1 MRKTF
6 SSIRILFLISVLS
19 FVGGVNFVAQAQEV
33 TLDFSKNTWG
43 LPEGSNNKATE
54 QATFT
59 DTKTNYAITLTGSNG
74 NGYYFNTSGYLML
87 GKSGATLTLPAF
99 SFDVEKIEI
108 EGQNNASKNVKQ
120 NFYVGDATVSTE
132 TTGAQGTNSYE
143 IAADYQAAGNIYV
156 LKVTSSNNTQITKIN
171 IYKKG
176 SSAVTVATPTF
187 SQEAGTFEEPFT
199 LTLATTTEGATIHYT
214 LDGTEP
220 TAQSTTYT
228 TGISISAT
236 TTVKAIA
243 VDTEGNASKVATA
256 TYTYVKSVY
265 DNLADL
271 KAVAQ
276 SGTQYKVKL
285 TNAIVTY
292 VNGQNAYLEDG
303 TAGILVYF
311 KDHGLK
317 EGNVLSG
324 TATVTYTVY
333 QGTNEF
339 TAMSGY
345 TVAEEAGTITA
356 TELTLKEILANMAK
370 YESMR
375 VKVVKAVAQ
384 DEQFGSDKD
393 HRSATIKQ
401 GESEITL
408 YNGYTSS
415 GYDDYIQNAYI
426 DVIGYPVEFVKS
438 GTTLN
443 QLKVWTDGITGYKE
457 TIKVTSAG
465 YATHYSENAY
475 ILPEGLT
482 AATITAGA
490 ESGKISIN
498 YNYEAAS
505 TVPALSPVL
514 LKGAAATYKCT
525 IVASTEAADANTL
538 LHGSTTDVTTAIDGE
553 ATYYKLSYNNNG
565 ENLGFYWGADNGA
578 AFTSKGGLCYLAI
591 PTSLSQS
598 QLTGFAFADMEKA
611 TGIDSL
617 PAAEPAAPR
626 AIYTLDGRR
635 VQTMNAKGIYIVD
648 GQKRIVK

>member
-6 SSIRILFLISVLS
+6 SSIRILLLLSVLS
-19 FVGGVNFVAQAQEV
+19 LLGGVNAAADTYTYTFTESKFKTSETAAQTV
-33 TLDFSKNTWG
+33 TLGDASWTLTALSYGGYDSNKDSETYKNKGQQFGSSKKTAG
-43 LPEGSNNKATE
+43 EITLSTESIEGTITSIKVNASTANSGKATFSVSVGGTQFGE
-54 QATFT
+54 AVTPTTTATDYTFT
-59 DTKTNYAITLTGSNG
+59 GSASGKVEIKINATAKAFYIKT
-74 NGYYFNTSGYLML
+74 
-87 GKSGATLTLPAF
+87 
-99 SFDVEKIEI
+99 IEI
-108 EGQNNASKNVKQ
+108 EYTAS
-120 NFYVGDATVSTE
+120 GVS
-132 TTGAQGTNSYE
+132 
-143 IAADYQAAGNIYV
+143 
-156 LKVTSSNNTQITKIN
+156 
-171 IYKKG
+171 
-176 SSAVTVATPTF
+176 VAPPTF
-187 SQEAGTFEEPFT
+187 SQESGTFEEPFT

-228 TGISISAT
+228 TGITISAT

-243 VDTEGNASKVATA
+243 VDAEGNASKVATA
-256 TYTYVKSVY
+256 TYTYEKVDIY
-265 DNLADL
+265 DNLAAL

-384 DEQFGSDKD
+384 DEQFGSDD
-393 HRSATIKQ
+393 THRSATIKQ

-408 YNGYTSS
+408 YNGYKTS

-482 AATITAGA
+482 AATVTAGA

-498 YNYEAAS
+498 YNYAAAS

-538 LHGSTTDVTTAIDGE
+538 LHGSTTDVTTSIDGE
-553 ATYYKLSYNNNG
+553 ATYYKLSYDNNG

-617 PAAEPAAPR
+617 PAAEPAVPH